1 MCVKHRL
8 TFPAHLDDDSLI
20 VGGETVFFADQDLP
34 MDEGQFF
41 FSSLFYVVVALQC
54 WTNHVPSV
62 NSCPR

>member
-1 MCVKHRL
+1 MMCVKHRL
-8 TFPAHLDDDSLI
+8 IFPACLDDDSLI
-20 VGGETVFFADQDLP
+20 VGDETVFFAVP
-34 MDEGQFF
+34 VDEGQFF